1 MEKRFNPTV
10 SFLALLARSSVYKVI
25 AVLAAMTATEAGLF
39 FFYSQK
45 YSDGRVAD
53 DFYNRPVFLVFL
65 TALGTVYFLLM
76 KTQGTMGERGRDT
89 LRRLRI
95 SERSIFLS
103 EACYNLICL
112 MLVFVVQIW
121 LSVWMVCSFCGVTS
135 HHLFLTFYRIE
146 FLHCLLPMAETG
158 KWARNLLLLL
168 AFSAGAA
175 CGCRKR
181 DYVLSVLIFLVTVAW
196 FVRPIGMGFP
206 DLACCIM
213 YAAEITAGL
222 LHMRE
227 T

>member
-1 MEKRFNPTV
+1 MEKRFNLTI

-25 AVLAAMTATEAGLF
+25 AVLAVMTAAEAGLF
-39 FFYSQK
+39 FSQR
-45 YSDGRVAD
+45 YSDGSVAD
-53 DFYNRPVFLVFL
+53 DFYNRLIFFVFL

-76 KTQGTMGERGRDT
+76 KTQDTMGDRGQDT
-89 LRRLRI
+89 LRRLKI
-95 SERSIFLS
+95 SERRIFLS

-121 LSVWMVCSFCGVTS
+121 LSIWMVCSFGKATS
-135 HHLFLTFYRIE
+135 HHLFLTFYRLE

-158 KWARNLLLLL
+158 KWVRNILLLL
-168 AFSAGAA
+168 AFSVGAA

-196 FVRPIGMGFP
+196 FVRPIGWGFP
-206 DLACCIM
+206 DLACCIL
-213 YAAEITAGL
+213 YIAEIITGL